1 MTAQELITELQKYPP
16 DTRIVVRGYELGYND
31 ILKLIPMK
39 IKLNVYEHWYEGAH
53 EKSDYDEGIDA
64 VELFGENKNAKDE
77 I

>member
-1 MTAQELITELQKYPP
+1 MTARELITELQKYPA
-16 DTRIVVRGYELGYND
+16 DTRIVVRGYEDGYND

-53 EKSDYDEGIDA
+53 EESFDGEGVDA
-64 VELFGENKNAKDE
+64 INLFGENKNAKDE